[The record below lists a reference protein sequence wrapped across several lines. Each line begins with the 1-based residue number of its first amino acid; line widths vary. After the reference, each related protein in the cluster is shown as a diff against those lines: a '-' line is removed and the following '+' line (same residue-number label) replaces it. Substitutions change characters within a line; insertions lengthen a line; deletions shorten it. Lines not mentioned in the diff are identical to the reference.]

1 MSAVV
6 LLSTD
11 SDRPQPMHDSPF
23 AASVAPAHPDEP
35 CQVMKRLCNAGLR
48 PTRQRIDLAT
58 LLFRGGHRHVTAE
71 QLHAE
76 AVGADMK
83 VALATV
89 YNTLNQFRDAG
100 LLREVVVE
108 AGSTWF
114 DTNIDDHH
122 HFFFE
127 NSRRL
132 QDICC
137 KQLGLS
143 DLPCVPAGTKVSR
156 VDVIIRLQDVA

>member
-1 MSAVV
+1 MPDSLRPVDTDPVPDATAPCRV
-6 LLSTD
+6 L
-11 SDRPQPMHDSPF
+11 
-23 AASVAPAHPDEP
+23 A
-35 CQVMKRLCNAGLR
+35 RLAGAGLR
-48 PTRQRIDLAT
+48 PTRQRLDLGS
-58 LLFRGGHRHVTAE
+58 LLFHCTNRHVTAE

-76 AVGADMK
+76 ALAAGIK
-83 VALATV
+83 VSLATV

-122 HFFFE
+122 HFFYE

-137 KQLGLS
+137 TQLHLP
-143 DLPCVPAGTKVSR
+143 DLPCLPSGTQVAR
-156 VDVIIRLQDVA
+156 VDVIIRLRDAD